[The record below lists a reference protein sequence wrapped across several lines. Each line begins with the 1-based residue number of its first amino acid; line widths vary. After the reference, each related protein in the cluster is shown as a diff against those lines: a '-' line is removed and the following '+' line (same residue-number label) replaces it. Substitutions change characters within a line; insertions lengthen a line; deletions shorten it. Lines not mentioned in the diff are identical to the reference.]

1 MGSSRT
7 WGNQVA
13 GNTCRCGH
21 PYGEH
26 VVKKDV
32 PASVFAS
39 AFKADDLESLPE
51 SCFKGAG
58 DSDRARHV
66 YGVCLRTDIAL
77 WIVLNE
83 PHNGG
88 HDDPVANQANR
99 NERKCQFS
107 RAGSQ
112 NTSLWPRP

>member
-1 MGSSRT
+1 M
-7 WGNQVA
+7 
-13 GNTCRCGH
+13 
-21 PYGEH
+21 
-26 VVKKDV
+26 
-32 PASVFAS
+32 
-39 AFKADDLESLPE
+39 
-51 SCFKGAG
+51 
-58 DSDRARHV
+58 